1 MIPGASMSTQELFA
15 QARAQLAA
23 LEKLMGRARSR
34 DKACMTLTD
43 LHVSVEALARRLAT
57 IEFTAGPVCH
67 EEEDPRPEIVD
78 GLSLAELMEAPADEL
93 ERAAAD
99 DEEVDVR
106 ELRLR
111 YFRLFLDYQVAGCAT
126 IDDVVRKVLAFA
138 RRFRPQIMTG
148 LGLSM
153 SDVGRL
159 LGDSRAKVHAR
170 EKRLVEEP
178 LKRIG
183 ARGYHGLGGQRSEQ
197 ARQRCREAQ
206 RGNHNRRKGEE
217 RKRGAA

>member
-1 MIPGASMSTQELFA
+1 MSTKAIFD
-15 QARAQLAA
+15 QARAQLDQ
-23 LEKLMGRARSR
+23 LERLISR
-34 DKACMTLTD
+34 RRNRDRACMTLTD
-43 LHVSVEALARRLAT
+43 LHVSVEALAHRLAGL
-57 IEFTAGPVCH
+57 EFSPAPVNH
-67 EEEDPRPEIVD
+67 EEEEPRAEFVD
-78 GLSLAELMEAPADEL
+78 GLTLAELMEAPADDL
-93 ERAAAD
+93 EREAAD
-99 DEEVDVR
+99 EEGIDVR

-111 YFRLFLDYQVAGCAT
+111 YFRLFLDYQVAGCGT
-126 IDDVVRKVLAFA
+126 IDEVVRKVLAFA
-138 RRFRPQIMTG
+138 RRFRPQIMTA

-183 ARGYHGLGGQRSEQ
+183 ARGFHGLGGQRSEE
-197 ARQRCREAQ
+197 ARQKCREAQ
-206 RGNHNRRKGEE
+206 QGNRNRRNGEQ

>member
-1 MIPGASMSTQELFA
+1 
-15 QARAQLAA
+15 
-23 LEKLMGRARSR
+23 
-34 DKACMTLTD
+34 MTVTD
-43 LHVSVEALARRLAT
+43 LHVSVEALARRLAGL
-57 IEFTAGPVCH
+57 EFSPAPVCH
-67 EEEDPRPEIVD
+67 EEEEPRPELVD
-78 GLSLAELMEAPADEL
+78 GLSLAELLAVPADEL
-93 ERAAAD
+93 EREAA
-99 DEEVDVR
+99 EEEGVDVR

-126 IDDVVRKVLAFA
+126 IDEVVRKVLAFA
-138 RRFRPQIMTG
+138 RRFRPQIMTA

-183 ARGYHGLGGQRSEQ
+183 ARGFHGLGGQRSEE

-206 RGNHNRRKGEE
+206 MGNHNRRKGEA